1 MDGETIV
8 ARLSSIHPD
17 GHAAHLPCAVHP
29 DGRYA
34 WRLWRGAVDTGL
46 PEMAGETRHGDVP
59 RAHKQHFLLAKR
71 GGDLQLTKDWRQHRS
86 SLPSTHQAP
95 AMSKMRRWRRPALR
109 PQAAH

>member
-8 ARLSSIHPD
+8 ARLSAVHHD

-34 WRLWRGAVDTGL
+34 WRLWRSPIDACL

-59 RAHKQHFLLAKR
+59 RANKQYFLLAKR
-71 GGDLQLTKDWRQHRS
+71 GGDLQLTKDWRQHS
-86 SLPSTHQAP
+86 GSFPSTHP
-95 AMSKMRRWRRPALR
+95 GLVVSRVRRR
-109 PQAAH
+109 H